1 MCLKNHDVCTA
12 KLVGTRTTR
21 ANQAKHKHH
30 QEDRWLEFTTCGPIE
45 ASFHHTDRGKHVC
58 SFHQSLKRTTKRP
71 GLQQLEERGRE
82 AIGADP
88 ELTED
93 HEEDTEGHPGVG
105 ELDLIVGG
113 HAPGEVRKTH
123 HVSAHAP
130 FMEMAA
136 TSCGMPVDIS
146 KLLIHQPTQLLK
158 AFLCDTAVSLGTRPS
173 LIDRLSSTAALF
185 L

>member
-1 MCLKNHDVCTA
+1 MMFAPPSLSEHAQQERTKRSTSTIKKTDGSSSPLA
-12 KLVGTRTTR
+12 DQSKLHFITPTEV
-21 ANQAKHKHH
+21 N
-30 QEDRWLEFTTCGPIE
+30 
-45 ASFHHTDRGKHVC
+45 VC

-71 GLQQLEERGRE
+71 GLEQLGDRGRE

-93 HEEDTEGHPGVG
+93 HEEDTEGHPRVG
-105 ELDLIVGG
+105 ELDLIFGG
-113 HAPGEVRKTH
+113 HTPGEVRKTH

-130 FMEMAA
+130 FPEMAA

-158 AFLCDTAVSLGTRPS
+158 AFLCDTAVSLGMRPS